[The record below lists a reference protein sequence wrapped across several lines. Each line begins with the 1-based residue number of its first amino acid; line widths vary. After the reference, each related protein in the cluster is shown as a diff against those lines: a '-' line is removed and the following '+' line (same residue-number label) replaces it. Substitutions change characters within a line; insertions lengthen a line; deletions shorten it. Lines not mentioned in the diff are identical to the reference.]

1 MQMISRNLFA
11 TSDDPKRLLIVL
23 VAMMTSAL
31 LLGQQLYDPE
41 AVQATAIVRLAGALG
56 ALFIWLLTFFMQP
69 LVAASVYNAISTNSK
84 SVKIAVTAIAIFATT
99 TASAVAWASLVGKW
113 LIPGLHQVDEQN
125 ACHRQEGQPDAAAIL
140 GDRHDGDGS
149 TDCCRHVGARQ
160 EHC

>member
-84 SVKIAVTAIAIFATT
+84 SVKIAVTAIAIFAAT
-99 TASAVAWASLVGKW
+99 TASAVDWASLFGKCRHSIGH
-113 LIPGLHQVDEQN
+113 LRPARGLRFE
-125 ACHRQEGQPDAAAIL
+125 AFCCAL
-140 GDRHDGDGS
+140 GRDGS
-149 TDCCRHVGARQ
+149 A
-160 EHC
+160 